1 VFAQWC
7 AEHRKEVSKMTKI
20 EILEAKLE
28 EKHKKMLRAMLE
40 NNQMRTTLEAV
51 KAFLESK
58 DLSTEFD
65 EFLEEWSL
73 F

>member
-1 VFAQWC
+1 
-7 AEHRKEVSKMTKI
+7 MTKI

-28 EKHKKMLRAMLE
+28 EKNKKMLRVMLE
-40 NNQMRTTLEAV
+40 NNQMRTALEAL